1 MFDRYKEKEIVT
13 IKLSSGEEI
22 LCKFLSA
29 DSDCI
34 TVEKGL
40 VLMQGPQGIALG
52 TFFSTADPEKP
63 ITIARANITAIS
75 DINPRLKE
83 QYNNVFSKIKTA
95 AKPSIIV

>member
-1 MFDRYKEKEIVT
+1 MFDRYKQNEIIT

-22 LCKFLSA
+22 LCKFVSL

-52 TFFSTADPEKP
+52 TFFSTADPDKP

>member
-1 MFDRYKEKEIVT
+1 MFNRYKANEIVT

-22 LCKFLSA
+22 LCKFLSV
-29 DSDCI
+29 DIDCV

-63 ITIARANITAIS
+63 ITIARQNILAIS

-95 AKPSIIV
+95 AKPNLII

>member
-1 MFDRYKEKEIVT
+1 MFNRYKEKEIVT

-22 LCKFLSA
+22 LCKFLSV
-29 DSDCI
+29 DSDYI

>member
-1 MFDRYKEKEIVT
+1 MFNKYKEKEIVT

-22 LCKFLSA
+22 LCKFLSVDA
-29 DSDCI
+29 ECI

-63 ITIARANITAIS
+63 ITIARANITAIAE
-75 DINPRLKE
+75 INPRLKE

>member
-1 MFDRYKEKEIVT
+1 MFKNYKENEIIT

-29 DSDCI
+29 TENHI

-40 VLMQGPQGIALG
+40 VLMQGPQGVALG

-63 ITIARANITAIS
+63 ITVAQQNITATAN
-75 DINPRLKE
+75 INPKLKD
-83 QYNNVFSKIKTA
+83 QYDNVFSKLKTV
-95 AKPSIIV
+95 AKPKLIL

>member
-1 MFDRYKEKEIVT
+1 V
-13 IKLSSGEEI
+13 
-22 LCKFLSA
+22 

-52 TFFSTADPEKP
+52 TFFSTADPDKP

>member
-1 MFDRYKEKEIVT
+1 MFDRYKQNEIIT

-22 LCKFLSA
+22 LCKFLSV

-34 TVEKGL
+34 TVEEGL

-52 TFFSTADPEKP
+52 TFFSTADPDKP